1 MVATILLNCY
11 YIITRYLSINN
22 HEFKEKSSDPI
33 MIESYKQSEEMDRE
47 IYNHELNYY
56 QDENNSTVHKLN
68 KSHSDTVISYSC
80 GYCMSNI
87 TIPCY
92 MYNDSVYCNSI
103 LYSTSAGRSIT
114 SWGVRRM
121 VSAKCP
127 FL

>member
-1 MVATILLNCY
+1 MVASILLNCY
-11 YIITRYLSINN
+11 YIITRYLSISN

-33 MIESYKQSEEMDRE
+33 MIESYKQYEEMDRE

-87 TIPCY
+87 TVPCY
-92 MYNDSVYCNSI
+92 MYNDSVYCNN
-103 LYSTSAGRSIT
+103 YCRSKQMQIDKQKENRYK
-114 SWGVRRM
+114 SC
-121 VSAKCP
+121 S
-127 FL
+127 F